1 MAPPSRT
8 AMYASAHNDDALP
21 RCPAGQVRRPHSGP
35 LRDNTHRDLFTARR
49 DNPGIPL
56 HWSVRMGTSYDDV
69 MAEALRLRRTPR
81 LPWVL
86 FVLALAAGTAA
97 SYFLL
102 RRTDTLRAEAAAV
115 GASMSEARDK
125 LREARSTNGE
135 LEARLGQLE
144 KERSDLLA
152 AQNELSSSVRAKD
165 DELARLKATAQE
177 LQEKMKAEIARGEIR
192 LSQANGRLQVDLID
206 KILFDSGDAQI
217 SKRGEE
223 VLARVGA
230 VLARVEDKQIQ
241 VAGHTDG
248 APISA
253 RLADRY
259 PSNWE
264 LSTSR
269 ATNVVRFLEEK
280 AHVPPRRLVASGYG
294 PFHPI
299 ASNATPAGRARNR
312 RIEILLTPALDV
324 APSRSAPAMAEPA
337 RRHEPVL
344 AKAKAAPTKSAK
356 KR

>member
-1 MAPPSRT
+1 MA
-8 AMYASAHNDDALP
+8 
-21 RCPAGQVRRPHSGP
+21 
-35 LRDNTHRDLFTARR
+35 
-49 DNPGIPL
+49 
-56 HWSVRMGTSYDDV
+56 TSYDDV
-69 MAEALRLRRTPR
+69 MEEALRPRRTPR
-81 LPWVL
+81 LPWML
-86 FVLALAAGTAA
+86 FVLALAGGTAA

-102 RRTDTLRAEAAAV
+102 RRTDALRAEATAA
-115 GASMSEARDK
+115 GASLFEARDK
-125 LREARSTNGE
+125 LRESRSANAE
-135 LEARLGQLE
+135 LEARLAQLE

-152 AQNELSSSVRAKD
+152 AQSELSSSVRAKE

-192 LSQANGRLQVDLID
+192 LSQGNGRLQVDLVD

-223 VLARVGA
+223 VLSRVGA

-253 RLADRY
+253 RLAERY

-280 AHVPPRRLVASGYG
+280 AHVPPRRLVASGHG

-312 RIEILLTPALDV
+312 RIEILLTPALDPT
-324 APSRSAPAMAEPA
+324 PSSRAPATAEPA
-337 RRHEPVL
+337 RRREPVL
-344 AKAKAAPTKSAK
+344 ATSKAAPTKSAK